1 MTRDQ
6 ETIEVRPG
14 SRPVTT
20 PRTPHLQLDQFS
32 PEPVQRELWTR
43 MIILDGITA
52 GRSLI
57 SAPSSRALHLAQGRA
72 YGPDEAFLI
81 GTEFAHLHGDGSGS
95 LHLTLPR
102 ATVRTVLAAGWC
114 EPHPAVALGFAPPTT
129 VMIFG
134 PRDEYELEVVWRL
147 VAISHE
153 HALG

>member
-6 ETIEVRPG
+6 EAIEVRPG

-32 PEPVQRELWTR
+32 PEPIQRELWTR
-43 MIILDGITA
+43 MITLDGITA
-52 GRSLI
+52 GHSLI
-57 SAPSSRALHLAQGRA
+57 SAPSSRALHLAQRRA
-72 YGPDEAFLI
+72 HGPAEAFLI

-102 ATVRTVLAAGWC
+102 ATGRTALAAGWG

-129 VMIFG
+129 VMIFS
-134 PRDEYELEVVWRL
+134 PRDEYELEVVGRL
-147 VAISHE
+147 VVISHE